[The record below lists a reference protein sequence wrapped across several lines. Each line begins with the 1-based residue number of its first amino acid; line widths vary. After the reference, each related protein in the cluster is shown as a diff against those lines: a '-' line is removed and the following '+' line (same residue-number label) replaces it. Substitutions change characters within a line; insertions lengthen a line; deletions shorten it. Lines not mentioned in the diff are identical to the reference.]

1 MGREFG
7 RISGPLLADNLLRNG
22 NNLVFDTQV
31 LYLDVVNKRIGAN
44 NVAPATDL
52 YTPTAI
58 SSTNII
64 ATGTSTLGNFSINST
79 GTVQNASNSIG
90 FNYPISTTGLG
101 TSAGGTTQL
110 YLYGNTISNV
120 KSNDT
125 INITANGTGAINFA
139 NGNGNVQVTVNGALH
154 ATGNITF
161 DGNITLGTNTSN
173 TITFAAEVN
182 SNILPITSGSYS
194 LGSTTNLW
202 NTIYTS
208 AITVSSTTIPTT
220 SAGTLNAGNF
230 SITGTT
236 ITNTSSNN
244 NFNITPNGTGT
255 VQVNGTVLF
264 ATLQG
269 NNIPNTSSAPYIMAN
284 TGAGYYKFGTTS
296 GLSIPSGSTVQRP
309 GYTEIGMIRYNT
321 DVSYGEVYNGNAW
334 IPIGGISASL
344 TLDQVTSIML
354 TNVIVFGR

>member
-1 MGREFG
+1 MSYVACWPGL
-7 RISGPLLADNLLRNG
+7 ISNLRVVVGSSVYNPTQTTITVPTSALANIANTQLLLNTASSGAYLT
-22 NNLVFDTQV
+22 DTSG
-31 LYLDVVNKRIGAN
+31 VNTVTNTGSITYNTSSPVGTPSS
-44 NVAPATDL
+44 NVA
-52 YTPTAI
+52 
-58 SSTNII
+58 
-64 ATGTSTLGNFSINST
+64 
-79 GTVQNASNSIG
+79 
-90 FNYPISTTGLG
+90 
-101 TSAGGTTQL
+101 
-110 YLYGNTISNV
+110 
-120 KSNDT
+120 
-125 INITANGTGAINFA
+125 
-139 NGNGNVQVTVNGALH
+139 VTVNGSLH

-161 DGNITLGTNTSN
+161 DGNVVLGDAPTD

-202 NTIYTS
+202 NTIYTN

-296 GLSIPSGSTVQRP
+296 GLSIPSGSTAQRP
-309 GYTEIGMIRYNT
+309 GYTEIGMMRYNT
-321 DVSYGEVYNGNAW
+321 DVSYGEVYNGSAW

-344 TLDQVTSIML
+344 TLNQVTSIML